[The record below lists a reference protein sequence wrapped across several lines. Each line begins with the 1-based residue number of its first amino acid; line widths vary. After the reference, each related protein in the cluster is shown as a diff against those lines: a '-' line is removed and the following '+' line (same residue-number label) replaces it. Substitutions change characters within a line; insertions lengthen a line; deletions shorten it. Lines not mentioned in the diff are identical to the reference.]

1 MPSSLGGVAVVSAT
15 AHPPSFGTPLA
26 VTHAPTVVSIGL
38 WAKATLTFR
47 FGSLYLSHLR
57 DLMGNLFSRAC
68 FGAYDVM
75 AVCSY

>member
-1 MPSSLGGVAVVSAT
+1 MSSIA
-15 AHPPSFGTPLA
+15 F
-26 VTHAPTVVSIGL
+26 SIGL
-38 WAKATLTFR
+38 RAKAILTFR